1 LIAALGLI
9 AVVAARTNVTD
20 RAPTV
25 DVAGSQSVPL
35 TSDASFPLGWYDSL
49 EARGGVFDIAK
60 QGMNVVLPYH
70 TEAGDEHAYL
80 DAAQVAG
87 LKVVLE
93 IDRKLVKA
101 ESSADVR
108 QYVSRYKSHPALYG
122 WYLAD
127 EPSINSDLGPASP
140 EVAGELYRVIKD
152 EDPKSPVAVA
162 FAKTEQA
169 EDFRQAMDVML
180 FDDYPCREGKPEF
193 DGFEDWWGRLQD
205 QAAVGAEEG
214 GFIPVLQAFGE
225 NAQGEPQFG
234 RRLPTPA
241 EQRYMVFSSVQAGAT
256 GLLFWTRY
264 RASRE
269 WIDRVLQP
277 IVSEFREFVPAFGA
291 GMIRDRA
298 AADGEGIEVSLHRD
312 PLMQRYVLVVV
323 HHGDGRVPARIAI
336 DRTLGLQQALTSG
349 DVEEK
354 HDVTDGVLE
363 HTFGPYE
370 AKVYELS

>member
-1 LIAALGLI
+1 MTGPA
-9 AVVAARTNVTD
+9 T
-20 RAPTV
+20 TV
-25 DVAGSQSVPL
+25 DVAGSQRVPL
-35 TSDASFPLGWYDSL
+35 EGDANFPLGWYDSL
-49 EARGGVFDIAK
+49 DARGGVFEIAR

-80 DAAQVAG
+80 DAALAAG

-93 IDRKLVKA
+93 IDRSLVKA
-101 ESSADVR
+101 ESPDGVR
-108 QYVSRYKSHPALYG
+108 RYVSRYKAHPALYG

-127 EPSINSDLGPASP
+127 EPTINEELGPATP
-140 EVAGELYRVIKD
+140 EVAGELYRAIKD

-162 FAKTEQA
+162 FSKTEQA

-205 QAAVGAEEG
+205 RAAVGAEEG

-225 NAQGEPQFG
+225 DAQGEPQFG
-234 RRLPTPA
+234 RRLPTSA

-256 GLLFWTRY
+256 GLMFWTRY

-269 WIDRVLQP
+269 WIDRVLEP
-277 IVSEFREFVPAFGA
+277 IVSEFREFVRAFGS
-291 GMIRDRA
+291 GMIRDRV

-312 PLMQRYVLVVV
+312 PLMERYVLVAV
-323 HHGDGRVPARIAI
+323 HHGDGRVQARISI
-336 DRTLGLQQALTSG
+336 DRALGLQQALASG
-349 DVEEK
+349 DVEGK
-354 HDVTDGVLE
+354 HDLTDGVLE
-363 HTFGPYE
+363 RTFGPFE

>member
-1 LIAALGLI
+1 MASLGLL
-9 AVVAARTNVTD
+9 AVAAAQTHLTWP
-20 RAPTV
+20 APSVEVSGSKTV
-25 DVAGSQSVPL
+25 PPQGES
-35 TSDASFPLGWYDSL
+35 SFPLGWYDSL
-49 EARGGVFDIAK
+49 EARGGVFDIAQ

-80 DAAQVAG
+80 DAAQAAG

-93 IDRKLVKA
+93 IDRAFVKA
-101 ESSADVR
+101 ESASDVR
-108 QYVSRYKSHPALYG
+108 RFVSRYKAHPALYG

-127 EPSINSDLGPASP
+127 EPTINEDLGPASP

-162 FAKTEQA
+162 FAKSEQP
-169 EDFRQAMDVML
+169 EDYRQAMDLML
-180 FDDYPCREGKPEF
+180 FDDYPCRVGQPEF
-193 DGFEDWWGRLQD
+193 DGFEDWWKRLQAR
-205 QAAVGAEEG
+205 AAVGAEEG

-225 NAQGEPQFG
+225 DAQGVAQFG
-234 RRLPTPA
+234 RRLPTVA
-241 EQRYMVFSSVQAGAT
+241 EQRYMVFASVQAGAT

-277 IVSEFREFVPAFGA
+277 IVSELREFVPAFGS
-291 GMIRDRA
+291 GKIRDRV
-298 AADGEGIEVSLHRD
+298 AADGDGIELSLHGD
-312 PLMQRYVLVVV
+312 PLMQRYVLVAVN
-323 HHGDGRVPARIAI
+323 HSDGTTPARIAI
-336 DRTLGLQQALTSG
+336 DRTMGLQQALASG

-363 HTFGPYE
+363 HTFGPFE
-370 AKVYELS
+370 AKVYALS